1 MKLFTTDSE
10 PGESPPVKESDRGTT
25 PEISRGEKRTTEMSP
40 EANHTDA
47 VYPHG
52 IRLAMIVVSLA
63 LSVFLVALVK
73 ASYQYPRLSKLDLI
87 IADLTVAIRTK
98 R

>member
-1 MKLFTTDSE
+1 MTDSE
-10 PGESPPVKESDRGTT
+10 PGESPPVKDSDGGSTSQKI
-25 PEISRGEKRTTEMSP
+25 EISRGEMRTTEMSP

-52 IRLAMIVVSLA
+52 IGLAMIVVSLA

-73 ASYQYPRLSKLDLI
+73 ASYYYPRLSNLDLEGSF
-87 IADLTVAIRTK
+87 
-98 R
+98 